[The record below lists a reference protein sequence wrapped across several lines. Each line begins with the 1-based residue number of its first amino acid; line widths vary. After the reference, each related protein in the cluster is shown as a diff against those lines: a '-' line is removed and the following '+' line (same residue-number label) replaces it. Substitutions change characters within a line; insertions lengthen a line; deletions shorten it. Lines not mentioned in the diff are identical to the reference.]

1 MFSRF
6 TKKEV
11 LTEPVGRQVIC
22 TERKPSLIQGHT
34 ASLKCTSKITDFLAP
49 ALQSALHKAS
59 LPNKYLL
66 IFPLFHHFL
75 PSYIYPIVLY
85 AEVPWLTSTCS
96 ITCFLSLLISERI
109 KNAFYINFAALPS
122 TCLSKYFSCK
132 WKTTSLN
139 ISKSSYW

>member
-1 MFSRF
+1 MFLRF

-11 LTEPVGRQVIC
+11 LMELVGRQIIC
-22 TERKPSLIQGHT
+22 TEWKPSLIQGHT

-49 ALQSALHKAS
+49 AVWSALHKAS
-59 LPNKYLL
+59 FPNKYLF

-75 PSYIYPIVLY
+75 PSYICPVVLY
-85 AEVPWLTSTCS
+85 AEVPWLTSTWS
-96 ITCFLSLLISERI
+96 ITCFLSLLISEGI